1 MVRWITGLLVEWFVV
16 NEMSEEEMGNIEEY
30 RRQYSGLLTGMSGNK
45 GKREKRDKGEA
56 YA

>member
-1 MVRWITGLLVEWFVV
+1 MRWITGLLVEWFVV